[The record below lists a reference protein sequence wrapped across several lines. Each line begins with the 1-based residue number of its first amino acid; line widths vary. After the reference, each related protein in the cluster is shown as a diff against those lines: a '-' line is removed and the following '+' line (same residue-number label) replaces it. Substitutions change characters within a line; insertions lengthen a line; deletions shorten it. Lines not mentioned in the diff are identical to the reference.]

1 VAQLAGLALGIS
13 LEHLALA
20 RHVVDCQNILAH
32 IGYGSGQAYAESIR
46 SDASRGIPPPV

>member
-32 IGYGSGQAYAESIR
+32 IGYIR
-46 SDASRGIPPPV
+46 DTSKVVPWP